1 MHYLV
6 LENNPVMDRL
16 LAMQVFTRIV
26 ELGGFGK
33 AADSL
38 GLPRAS
44 VTQLIK
50 QLERHLGAQLLQRTT
65 RHVSPTL
72 DGSAYY
78 ERCLAV
84 LADIDDAESLFSDAR
99 ANPQGRLRVDLPA
112 SLSHR
117 VVIPALPTFFAR
129 YPRIDLE
136 IGASDRPVDLIREGV
151 DCVVRAGDVHDVSL
165 VARPLARLPQ
175 VTCASSAYIERHG
188 LPRNLD
194 ELLSKHQAINYVS
207 PLSGRRFPFDF
218 AVAGERHELEM
229 PGYIAISSSEGYVA
243 ACEAGMGIIQAPLY
257 HVREQLRAGTLREVL
272 PEHPPA
278 PIALAALYPPHRQLS
293 RRVRVFVDWLVE
305 LFGQADLQRQ

>member
-6 LENNPVMDRL
+6 LENNPIMDRL

-78 ERCLAV
+78 QRCLAV
-84 LADIDDAESLFSDAR
+84 LADIDDAESLFSEAR

-129 YPRIDLE
+129 YPRIELE
-136 IGASDRPVDLIREGV
+136 IGASDRQVDLIREGV

-165 VARPLARLPQ
+165 VARPLAQLEQ
-175 VTCASSAYIERHG
+175 ITCASSRYLERHG
-188 LPRNLD
+188 LPQSLG
-194 ELLSKHQAINYVS
+194 ELQSGHHTVNYVS
-207 PLSGRRFPFDF
+207 PLTRRRFAFDF
-218 AVAGERHELEM
+218 MVDGERREIEL
-229 PGYIAISSSEGYVA
+229 PGHLAVSSSEGYVA

-257 HVREQLRAGTLREVL
+257 HLREQLRAGTLHELL

-278 PIALAALYPPHRQLS
+278 PMALTALYPPHRQLS

-305 LFGQADLQRQ
+305 LFGQADLHRL